1 MNQEIVVIVRIM
13 LTSITMTRQQINVNT
28 LITPDVEVRLA
39 NTYVIN
45 VIATNVV
52 IMLKVELNIITPIKT
67 ITIQEHRSSQS
78 IFVEVVLLNY

>member
-1 MNQEIVVIVRIM
+1 MK
-13 LTSITMTRQQINVNT
+13 
-28 LITPDVEVRLA
+28 VRLA

-45 VIATNVV
+45 AIATNVV

-78 IFVEVVLLNY
+78 VFVEVVLLNY